1 MMKREHV
8 ALPCHI
14 YIYICM
20 YIYIYI
26 YIYYIICMH
35 IDVECVLSGMI
46 SAYPHHLARIYVH
59 VDPQCYVDPHRV
71 LWGRGSDYWRLW
83 TDQ

>member
-1 MMKREHV
+1 
-8 ALPCHI
+8 
-14 YIYICM
+14 
-20 YIYIYI
+20 
-26 YIYYIICMH
+26 MH
-35 IDVECVLSGMI
+35 IDVECMLSGMI

-71 LWGRGSDYWRLW
+71 LWGRGSDYWGLW